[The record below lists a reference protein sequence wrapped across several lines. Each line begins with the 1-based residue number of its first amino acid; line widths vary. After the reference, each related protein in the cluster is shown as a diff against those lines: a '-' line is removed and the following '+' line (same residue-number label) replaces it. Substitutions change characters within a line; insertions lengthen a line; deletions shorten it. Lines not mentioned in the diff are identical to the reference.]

1 MVSLA
6 YVKHI
11 VHDICLPHP
20 DPHTSG
26 ILDQF
31 SLPEL
36 QLPKIPGSWDSPHLR
51 NRQNEGEHLMNCHDQ
66 GWFPPERVKDYPGA
80 KLKIRVD
87 RKNRQEDFPHDTVV
101 QNPLASEEDTSSIPA
116 LGKFHL
122 PQDNQAQGWALE
134 PVSHNYWSLLA
145 QNLCPE
151 RHKVI
156 AMRSLHTATKE

>member
-6 YVKHI
+6 YATHI

-51 NRQNEGEHLMNCHDQ
+51 NRQNEGEHSMNCHDQ

-80 KLKIRVD
+80 KLKIRED
-87 RKNRQEDFPHDTVV
+87 RENRQEDFLMI
-101 QNPLASEEDTSSIPA
+101 QWFRI
-116 LGKFHL
+116 HL
-122 PQDNQAQGWALE
+122 PVKKTQVRSPLWEDSPASRQ
-134 PVSHNYWSLLA
+134 PSPRVSSRACELQLLKLA
-145 QNLCPE
+145 QNLCSA
-151 RHKVI
+151 RHKAI
-156 AMRSLHTATKE
+156 AMRSVHTATKE